1 MDYGPGSRELQD
13 AHDTRRLADRLAERS
28 RTALTAEDRA
38 YLAARDMMF
47 LATADAEGRPT
58 CSYKGGQPGF
68 VTPLDDTT
76 VAWTDADGNGMF
88 LSLGNMVVNP
98 WVGLLFIDF
107 DSPSRLRIHGRA
119 SLDGDQVRVAI
130 EEIFPNCPRYI
141 HRMALVER
149 SRYVAPDPP
158 QPAWKSAG
166 WARDVLPGGASPPP
180 A

>member
-28 RTALTAEDRA
+28 RTALSAEDRA

-47 LATADAEGRPT
+47 LATADADGRPT
-58 CSYKGGQPGF
+58 CSYKGGLPGF
-68 VTPLDDTT
+68 VAPLDDTT
-76 VAWTDADGNGMF
+76 VAWRDVDGNGMF

-107 DSPSRLRIHGRA
+107 EAPSRLRIHGRA
-119 SLDGDQVRVAI
+119 GQAGRAAGGL
-130 EEIFPNCPRYI
+130 N
-141 HRMALVER
+141 
-149 SRYVAPDPP
+149 P
-158 QPAWKSAG
+158 QPPSRGTVPLAVAG
-166 WARDVLPGGASPPP
+166 ATRWWCAARVRGGACGTAPT